1 MKKFASFLLILSL
14 LLALAIPGFAF
25 SAALSDQLLSV
36 DGLTVNCEKYNVDGF
51 NYFKLRDLAMAL
63 SGTESQ
69 FSVGYDEA
77 TDTVSIHSGAAYTAI
92 GGELEIGDDKS
103 VSACQSSQIITVNG
117 SVVEGLSVYNIGGNN
132 YFKLRDLADYIGFKV
147 GYNESTRT
155 ALVTSARTHR
165 VLSTEELYE
174 LCTPAVF
181 KVETYDGLGNV
192 LAWGSGFFLTESGLA
207 VTNFHVISGAS
218 SAKVTLSATGDFDDA
233 AAVRSVLGVYD
244 YSEAEDWAVLQIE
257 GTGYQT
263 LNIAETEGAVGGAAV
278 YAIGY
283 PLALQK
289 TFSPGIISNP
299 NHKYGDM
306 RYIQT
311 TAAISSGSSGG
322 ALVNKYGEVLGITT
336 ATYSEGQNLN
346 LALPMHYLEGF
357 RSGSLTPLSNITY
370 AEFGS
375 LLFQGYEVDVPV
387 MAESTELPISVYY
400 EGSGTVKVEFSIG
413 DPAVVTGGWS
423 EWSGWDG
430 DFNSINLILY
440 PEGLG
445 STSVD
450 IWLYTEDGIMLDS
463 QTILVTVTA
472 AVSENGP
479 KGTLSLSSSAVETY
493 LGRTYSVEIRA
504 VPDDLS
510 RNNYVSYYISDPSV
524 VSCSWGVWE
533 DSYSIPLSLT
543 PLSVGRSQIT
553 IVYHTDDGYEMDSM
567 TLDVTVH
574 AG

>member
-244 YSEAEDWAVLQIE
+244 YSEAEDWAPVTRLLI
-257 GTGYQT
+257 
-263 LNIAETEGAVGGAAV
+263 LLKRKAPSVV
-278 YAIGY
+278 RRSMPSAILWLCKRRF
-283 PLALQK
+283 PPAL
-289 TFSPGIISNP
+289 FP
-299 NHKYGDM
+299 
-306 RYIQT
+306 IQT
-311 TAAISSGSSGG
+311 TSTGICVISKLRQPFLQAA
-322 ALVNKYGEVLGITT
+322 
-336 ATYSEGQNLN
+336 
-346 LALPMHYLEGF
+346 
-357 RSGSLTPLSNITY
+357 
-370 AEFGS
+370 
-375 LLFQGYEVDVPV
+375 
-387 MAESTELPISVYY
+387 
-400 EGSGTVKVEFSIG
+400 
-413 DPAVVTGGWS
+413 
-423 EWSGWDG
+423 
-430 DFNSINLILY
+430 
-440 PEGLG
+440 
-445 STSVD
+445 
-450 IWLYTEDGIMLDS
+450 
-463 QTILVTVTA
+463 A
-472 AVSENGP
+472 AAHS
-479 KGTLSLSSSAVETY
+479 
-493 LGRTYSVEIRA
+493 
-504 VPDDLS
+504 
-510 RNNYVSYYISDPSV
+510 
-524 VSCSWGVWE
+524 
-533 DSYSIPLSLT
+533 
-543 PLSVGRSQIT
+543 
-553 IVYHTDDGYEMDSM
+553 
-567 TLDVTVH
+567 
-574 AG
+574 